1 MTNFFRICRVRRQEQ
16 GKHFFTRE
24 ERIRRKKSPALPR
37 IFCLFFFTCAF
48 LLMIGFA
55 PALSHAG
62 EASSQPEPKEG
73 QSVQPVAVNPGIAAA
88 DPEVSGATVES
99 VKKTGV
105 LRSNLLNISIR
116 GRFSG
121 LDVLGGT
128 ATEEFQ
134 EYDAAAQFRLP
145 WGWYSQSGWGGELRL
160 MASAGVLYGAGETA
174 LAVSLIPLLAFGSK
188 DGRFSLDMGAGPA
201 LLSRYRFGDQD
212 YGGYFQFALTAG
224 FSVPVFRGFGVGY
237 RFLHYSDAALYGH
250 HTTGA
255 DFHMLELH
263 YRF

>member
-1 MTNFFRICRVRRQEQ
+1 MTNIFRRGTGKRKRQGETFSPETERGGRNDFFRVR
-16 GKHFFTRE
+16 
-24 ERIRRKKSPALPR
+24 
-37 IFCLFFFTCAF
+37 CLFFFACAI
-48 LLMIGFA
+48 LLMTGSV
-55 PALSHAG
+55 PATSHAG
-62 EASSQPEPKEG
+62 EAASQPASKEG
-73 QSVQPVAVNPGIAAA
+73 QSPPPVAGNSAFAAA
-88 DPEVSGATVES
+88 DPDGQGAAAES
-99 VKKTGV
+99 VKKPGV

-134 EYDAAAQFRLP
+134 EFDAAAQFRLP
-145 WGWYSQSGWGGELRL
+145 WGWYSQPGWGGELRL
-160 MASAGVLYGAGETA
+160 MAGAGVLYGAGETA
-174 LAVSLIPLLAFGSK
+174 LAVSLIPMLAFGSK

-201 LLSRYRFGDQD
+201 LLSRHRFGDQD

-224 FSVPVFRGFGVGY
+224 LSVPVFRGFGVGY

-255 DFHMLELH
+255 DFHMLEIH